1 MTKMTWMPD
10 GEDITL
16 DRILAVMEDLDKA
29 QEDGKGA
36 PGAADEDEATDTG
49 IYPEVVRSALLM
61 AAERIVGGQGGD
73 ADALLFNPYHEP
85 AGSSVGG
92 RFASKHG
99 WSRPGAVWSQG
110 GKRAVI
116 GNEEGPS
123 PSGASPSAADDENFT
138 HLTDVLEAKNGKHPE
153 FGKNTYGWIAPDGRL
168 LHNDSGGHY
177 SIAKQAVAELGLDAD
192 YDQTYETLFSRGF
205 VRIVHQGDST
215 SFEWSMPMKETAR
228 NNLQAAFDELRPTNW
243 YADFWTGSERGEF
256 NRSLDSRSDGDGRKL
271 RRETG
276 IDIGWWSDKGEEE

>member
-1 MTKMTWMPD
+1 MKVTWMPD

-16 DRILAVMEDLDKA
+16 DRILAVMEDLDKV

-36 PGAADEDEATDTG
+36 PEVADEDEATDTG
-49 IYPEVVRSALLM
+49 IYPAAARSALLM
-61 AAERIVGGQGGD
+61 AAERIVGGMGGD
-73 ADALLFNPYHEP
+73 AEIELFNPYHEP

-116 GNEEGPS
+116 GSEEGPS
-123 PSGASPSAADDENFT
+123 PSGAVSPSADDENFT

-215 SFEWSMPMKETAR
+215 SFEWSMPMKESAR
-228 NNLQAAFDELRPTNW
+228 NNLQAAFDELRPPKW
-243 YADFWTGSERGEF
+243 YVDFWTGSDRGNG
-256 NRSLDSRSDGDGRKL
+256 NRSLNSRSDGDGRKL